1 MLTGII
7 VGLVISLLLVGVIV
21 WFVMA
26 DTLYWWQILLL
37 AFGIIFVAILICG
50 FIGYISDVLYFRE
63 YIATWDIN
71 KTTYE
76 QAIQAYGD
84 YESIVKN
91 NPELIKEAI
100 AKNAELA
107 KRQYEATCWWNWY
120 LDDSIANLQPINIGT
135 N

>member
-7 VGLVISLLLVGVIV
+7 AGFIIGLVVGVFV
-21 WFVMA
+21 WAVA
-26 DTLYWWQILLL
+26 TDELYWWQILLL
-37 AFGIIFVAILICG
+37 ILGIIFVITLICG
-50 FIGYISDVLYFRE
+50 FIGYITDILYFQE

-71 KTTYE
+71 KASYE

-84 YESIVKN
+84 YESIVKD

-100 AKNAELA
+100 EKNAELA
-107 KRQYEATCWWNWY
+107 KRQYEATCWWNWH
-120 LDDSIANLQPINIGT
+120 LDDNIANLTPIKIGT

>member
-7 VGLVISLLLVGVIV
+7 IGLVIGLIAGAFTWAVI
-21 WFVMA
+21 A
-26 DTLYWWQILLL
+26 NELYWWQILLL
-37 AFGIIFVAILICG
+37 ILGIIFVAVFVCG
-50 FIGYISDVLYFRE
+50 FIGYILDVLYFQE
-63 YIATWDIN
+63 YIATWNIN
-71 KTTYE
+71 KATYE

-84 YESIVKN
+84 YESIVKD

-120 LDDSIANLQPINIGT
+120 LDDNIANLTPIKIGT